1 MIAHNAVHWVSRPGP
16 HTLPGLWHQFIDWI
30 GDGTGLPDTILH
42 IHAGMAVLMLARV
55 VTRRSL
61 GSLVPLSVVIVAE
74 AFNEIMD
81 RLQFGSWR
89 WPDTTLDIVNTLL
102 WPTIICLGVRFRP
115 MIARRRNG
123 GWGR

>member
-42 IHAGMAVLMLARV
+42 IHAGMAVLMLARI